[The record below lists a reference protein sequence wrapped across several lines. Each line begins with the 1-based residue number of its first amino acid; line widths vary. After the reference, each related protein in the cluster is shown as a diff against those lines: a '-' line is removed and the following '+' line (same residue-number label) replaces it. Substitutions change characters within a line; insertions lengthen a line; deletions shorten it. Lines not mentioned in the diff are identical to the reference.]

1 MRRREDG
8 QAAVEYA
15 GVLAVVAA
23 IFVAVGALGLGDRV
37 GSAVSGSVCSILGTC
52 GPAESPGGGVDRA
65 TVERAAAEVRDLGG
79 PQQVAD
85 YFAGLDP
92 AVADALARQ
101 HPELVG
107 GLDGAPYQ
115 ARYTANA
122 ALIDRELARLRAEGV
137 PEDDARLRK
146 LVELDDPNRHFLLF
160 DPSGDGRIAEV
171 FGPLETADHVAIVIP
186 GMSNDLNNFSGGN
199 ASRLQQEAS
208 DLGNGDVATIQWLGY
223 DSPEGVTAATGGP
236 ADDGGRNLTPF
247 LAGVRAQRSGDLP
260 HVTIVGHSYGSV
272 VLGRALRDQ
281 GLEVTD
287 AVAVGS
293 PGMGVNDA
301 SDLGDGF
308 DRLWAGRARG
318 DVVPSL
324 PFHGE
329 DPHDVGFGATRFHTG
344 DISGH
349 SSYFQEGSLSLH
361 NLGLIVAGRPDDV
374 DVIE

>member
-8 QAAVEYA
+8 QASIEYA

-23 IFVAVGALGLGDRV
+23 VFVAVGALGLGDRV
-37 GSAVSGSVCSILGTC
+37 GSAVSGSLCSIFGEC
-52 GPAESPGGGVDRA
+52 GAAQPRSPEVDTRQ
-65 TVERAAAEVRDLGG
+65 AAADVRDLRGSS
-79 PQQVAD
+79 PEEVAR

-92 AVADALARQ
+92 AVAEALARE

-107 GLDGAPYQ
+107 DLDGAPYQ

-122 ALIDRELARLRAEGV
+122 ELIDREIARLRDEGV
-137 PEDDARLRK
+137 PEDDERLRK
-146 LVELDDPNRHFLLF
+146 LVELDDPNRRFLLF

-171 FGPLETADHVAIVIP
+171 FGPLETADHVAIVVP
-186 GMSNDLNNFSGGN
+186 GMSNDLNNFNAGN
-199 ASRLQQEAS
+199 ASRLQQEAA
-208 DLGNGDVATIQWLGY
+208 DMGGGEVATIQWLGY
-223 DSPEGVTAATGGP
+223 DSPEGITAATGGP
-236 ADDGGRNLTPF
+236 ADEGGEALPPF
-247 LAGVRAQRSGDLP
+247 LSGIRAQRDGDGP

-272 VLGRALRDQ
+272 VLGRALRDH
-281 GLEVTD
+281 GIEVSD

-301 SDLGDGF
+301 GDLGDSF

-318 DVVPSL
+318 DVVGSA

>member
-8 QAAVEYA
+8 QTAVEYA

-37 GSAVSGSVCSILGTC
+37 GSAVSSSLCSILGHC
-52 GPAESPGGGVDRA
+52 GGGASASSPAPD
-65 TVERAAAEVRDLGG
+65 VEAAAAEVRDLRGAS
-79 PQQVAD
+79 PQEVAD
-85 YFAGLDP
+85 HFAGLDP
-92 AVADALARQ
+92 ATIDALARQ
-101 HPELVG
+101 HPELIG
-107 GLDGAPYQ
+107 DLDGAPYQ

-122 ALIDRELARLRAEGV
+122 ALIDREIARLRADGV
-137 PEDDARLRK
+137 PEDDERLAK
-146 LVELDDPNRHFLLF
+146 LRELDDPNRRFLLF

-171 FGPLETADHVAIVIP
+171 FGPLETADHVAIVVP
-186 GMSNDLNNFSGGN
+186 GMNNELNNFDAGN
-199 ASRLQQEAS
+199 ASRLQQEAA
-208 DLGNGDVATIQWLGY
+208 DLGGGEVATIQWLGY
-223 DSPEGVTAATGGP
+223 DSPEGITAATGGP
-236 ADDGGRNLTPF
+236 ADEGGEALPPF
-247 LAGVRAQRSGDLP
+247 LAGVRAQRSGDGP
-260 HVTIVGHSYGSV
+260 HVTVVGHSYGSV

-301 SDLGDGF
+301 GDLGDGF
-308 DRLWAGRARG
+308 ERLWAGRARG
-318 DVVPSL
+318 DIVPSA